1 MEVLVERLGHKGSSA
16 EPTEKGDGAAAAEAG
31 EAGAPKL
38 EPKAGKPLIP
48 LFEGNCW
55 GVYVCL

>member
-1 MEVLVERLGHKGSSA
+1 MERLGHKGSSA